1 MSMKTCPRCQNRKL
15 YKVRRGKKRCSRCG
29 YSEKENPWKHKF
41 FSQNFSQPRK
51 GESFFPFFSLNCLY
65 EFKPKIGGL
74 NLSKYHRNQNL
85 LRYLASLYGIGH
97 QGLCPSDDRASKKKS
112 ILGAEITSMDER
124 GFGVILKGNWP
135 PGAVLEEKDYHFI

>member
-1 MSMKTCPRCQNRKL
+1 MYRIECRKCFG
-15 YKVRRGKKRCSRCG
+15 KKFWQVRRGKLRC
-29 YSEKENPWKHKF
+29 K
-41 FSQNFSQPRK
+41 
-51 GESFFPFFSLNCLY
+51 NCLY